1 MPSTQEFRRRIKS
14 VNNTKQITKAME
26 MIASI
31 KMQKAVK
38 TIGQA
43 RSYVHQAWNILQEL
57 APQVLPENH
66 PLILPH
72 EKTGR
77 IAIILIT
84 SDRGLC
90 GSYNSEIIRKF
101 VEFSNDYSKQTTDYS
116 NNIGSRS
123 SVDGKLDRQIDVIS
137 VGKVGAKFIKNYG
150 KGNLIAEFKAFENN
164 IDIGDIVPISKLT
177 NGEYLAGKY
186 DRVVAIYS
194 HFASTL
200 KQVPVAQQILPIV
213 GEHIDKPELWIKGN
227 NRVISSNSERSHQ
240 NQNEISHRQTT
251 DRNDKLNTDYK
262 FEPKPQEVF
271 DAILIQIIRTQI
283 FGAVLE
289 ANASE
294 HSARM
299 MAMSNAT
306 ENAEGLI
313 KDLTLIY
320 NSVRQDSITREIAE
334 ISAAAESMK

>member
-14 VNNTKQITKAME
+14 VNNTRQITKAME

-66 PLILPH
+66 PLIKPH
-72 EKTGR
+72 PSTSLGVNK
-77 IAIILIT
+77 IAVILIT

-90 GSYNSEIIRKF
+90 GSYNSEIIKKYLAYSESLISNIESR
-101 VEFSNDYSKQTTDYS
+101 FSN
-116 NNIGSRS
+116 
-123 SVDGKLDRQIDVIS
+123 IDIIAI
-137 VGKVGAKFIKNYG
+137 GKVGAKFIKNYNPPAG
-150 KGNLIAEFKAFENN
+150 KGNLVAEFKAFENN
-164 IDIGDIVPISKLT
+164 IDISDIIPISKLT

-186 DRVVAIYS
+186 DKVVMIYS
-194 HFASTL
+194 HFTSAL
-200 KQVPVAQQILPIV
+200 KQVPVTQQILPIV
-213 GEHIDKPELWIKGN
+213 GEHIDKPELWAT
-227 NRVISSNSERSHQ
+227 S
-240 NQNEISHRQTT
+240 
-251 DRNDKLNTDYK
+251 LNTPPKIGGDRGGIK
-262 FEPKPQEVF
+262 FEPKPLEVF